1 MEETTTMPPSTLSY
15 NELKE
20 LKEMH
25 VTGHDGTTPWEILLV
40 CSAAPIGILL
50 FQSLRA
56 LEGFLKDDKDK
67 STSTS
72 TASSI
77 AVEALVLWL
86 PLLIGQ
92 TNLLYPWG
100 AIALCFEVQVSMVLG
115 LYFWTTQRWM
125 RIRNMNPQPKLD
137 SVQEEVDPEEI
148 ERQVA
153 LEERRIMRD
162 TMTVYRSSLQYL
174 TFVAILAVD
183 FHVFPRRFAKTETT
197 GYGLMDLGAGSFV
210 IAAGLVSSRARR
222 SPTATHQGSF
232 GKKDLIRIAPLI
244 LIGFIRLAT
253 NKGLEYQEHVSEYG
267 VHWNFF
273 FTLAIVTPLGSVLP
287 GAPGWVLPTV
297 MLAAYQ
303 TLLTVYGGQEF
314 IENAP
319 RTHCNPTFLADLVGD
334 NSALQQVCALFA
346 ANREGV
352 LGCIGYLSLYFFSE
366 YIAYAFLWTN
376 NSSKSKSA
384 PLWTIALGLWVL
396 LYVLVEPLGIDVSRR
411 STNASFCVWTMAHTM
426 TLLAAIHSAVSLYE
440 DPLKLATTRKAAA
453 TTRPRVPVVFQAVNQ
468 HGFLAF
474 LIANLLTG
482 LTNLTINTLAQSDT
496 VALFILFV
504 YLSAVGGFSLA
515 LHFVLGSRRSATSS
529 VKSQA
534 KDSKTKKD

>member
-1 MEETTTMPPSTLSY
+1 MPPSTLSY
-15 NELKE
+15 KELKE

-56 LEGFLKDDKDK
+56 LERFLKDEKDK
-67 STSTS
+67 TTPTS

-77 AVEALVLWL
+77 GLEALVLWL
-86 PLLIGQ
+86 PLLICQ

-100 AIALCFEVQVSMVLG
+100 SIVLCFEFQVSVLVFF
-115 LYFWTTQRWM
+115 YFWTTQRWM
-125 RIRNMNPQPKLD
+125 RIRKMDPEPKLD
-137 SVQEEVDPEEI
+137 SVQEEVDPQEI

-153 LEERRIMRD
+153 LEERKIMRD
-162 TMTVYRSSLQYL
+162 AMTVYRSSLQYL

-210 IAAGLVSSRARR
+210 IAAGLVSSRVRR
-222 SPTATHQGSF
+222 PSAAAHQGSF
-232 GKKDLIRIAPLI
+232 GRKDLIRIAPLL

-273 FTLAIVTPLGSVLP
+273 FTLAIVTPLGSMLP
-287 GAPGWVLPTV
+287 GAPGWILPIA

-303 TLLTVYGGQEF
+303 TLLTVYEGQDF

-319 RTHCNPTFLADLVGD
+319 RTHCNPTFLADLVGG
-334 NSALQQVCALFA
+334 NNPALQQVCTLFA

-352 LGCIGYLSLYFFSE
+352 LGCIGYLSLYFISE
-366 YIAYAFLWTN
+366 YVAYAFLWNN
-376 NSSKSKSA
+376 NSSSTSKNA
-384 PLWTIALGLWVL
+384 PLWIIAGGLWVL

-440 DPLKLATTRKAAA
+440 DPRKLAAAA
-453 TTRPRVPVVFQAVNQ
+453 AAKTARPRVPVVFQAVNQ

-482 LTNLTINTLAQSDT
+482 LTNLAINTLAQSDA

-515 LHFVLGSRRSATSS
+515 LHFVLESRQSATSS
-529 VKSQA
+529 NGKSQT
-534 KDSKTKKD
+534 KDDKTKKD